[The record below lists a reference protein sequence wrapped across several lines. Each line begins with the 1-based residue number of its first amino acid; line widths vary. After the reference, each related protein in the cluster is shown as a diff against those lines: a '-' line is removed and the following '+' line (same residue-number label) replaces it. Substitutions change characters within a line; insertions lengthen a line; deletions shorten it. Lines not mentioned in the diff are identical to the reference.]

1 MASTSSA
8 DGKQTLQFHEMG
20 LDDRL
25 LKDIASQGWGTPTL
39 IQEKAIPLALEGKDI
54 VSQARTG
61 SGKTAA
67 YSIPVIQ
74 KILIG
79 KRTAREQA
87 VKALILAPSRDLCK
101 QIYTNVRGLT
111 YSCSREVSCVDL
123 SGQVEIA
130 AQRPLL
136 MEKPDIVISTPRR
149 LMAHLEAGNITL
161 KHSLEMLVVDEADL
175 IFSFGHEE
183 DFKKL
188 VAFLPKIYQAM
199 LMSATLTDEVLDIKQ
214 LVLHNAITLKLKE
227 SQLPE
232 SDQLSQYYVKCR
244 DEDKFLL
251 LYCMFKLNLIRGKT
265 IIFVTDVDRCFRLKL
280 FLEQFSIRS
289 CVLNSLL
296 PAGSR
301 MHIIIQFNCGLYDII
316 IAAGD
321 SYKFKGKDQ
330 VANEEKEKLK
340 QKVKDVEFGVSR
352 GIDFQNVSN
361 VINFDFP
368 GSTKSYIHKVGRTA
382 RANKMGTSLSFVTE
396 HEMEALSEVEE
407 YLTNDAGVCALK
419 PYQFKMSEI
428 EGFRYRAKDAMRAVT
443 KVAIRDARMKELKQE
458 IMNSTKLKTYFEDN
472 PRDMQLLRH
481 DKVLHPA
488 KVHSELKNVPEYLV
502 PRLLKDVKPRQSKS
516 KKKKRTGGV
525 KSKTI
530 QRQIKKR
537 ADPLNSFTFK
547 K

>member
-1 MASTSSA
+1 MLPVA
-8 DGKQTLQFHEMG
+8 
-20 LDDRL
+20 L
-25 LKDIASQGWGTPTL
+25 LSDIASQGWGTPTL

-149 LMAHLEAGNITL
+149 LMAHLEAGNINL

-368 GSTKSYIHKVGRTA
+368 GSTKSTFTKLEAIICLLIVTTFKTIQIP
-382 RANKMGTSLSFVTE
+382 SLFTKP
-396 HEMEALSEVEE
+396 
-407 YLTNDAGVCALK
+407 DAGVCALK

-525 KSKTI
+525 KSKKI

-547 K
+547 SRKTTQ